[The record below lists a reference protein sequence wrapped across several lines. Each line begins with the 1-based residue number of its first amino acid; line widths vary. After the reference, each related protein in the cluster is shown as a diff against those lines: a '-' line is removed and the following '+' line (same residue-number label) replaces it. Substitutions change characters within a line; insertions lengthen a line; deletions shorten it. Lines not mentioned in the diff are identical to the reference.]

1 MKDPDSEFPTITVL
15 GTEADCEARYKSGL
29 RKGRQCDNPGML
41 RINEIPYCNQ
51 HIRGQLLLFGN
62 WTAPETLALITDL
75 STVCEAC
82 RRIYWH
88 AELDMTKRAIIPW
101 GGGRQHERLM
111 KLCKSCHA
119 IAIKCHSD
127 STQGDCENEATMP
140 APWAHG
146 EEQLNRIYYCAE
158 CYEREKREETNELE
172 ALERR
177 FADKED
183 EEDVEY
189 IAPTTTLFNQL
200 SQMIIEQ
207 RLGVAVL
214 DNHLWLCYDT
224 TAGKMEVIGGKI
236 LEGFLI
242 QGIIDDNE
250 ETNPN

>member
-1 MKDPDSEFPTITVL
+1 LEESE
-15 GTEADCEARYKSGL
+15 
-29 RKGRQCDNPGML
+29 
-41 RINEIPYCNQ
+41 
-51 HIRGQLLLFGN
+51 
-62 WTAPETLALITDL
+62 AL
-75 STVCEAC
+75 E
-82 RRIYWH
+82 RRF
-88 AELDMTKRAIIPW
+88 A
-101 GGGRQHERLM
+101 
-111 KLCKSCHA
+111 
-119 IAIKCHSD
+119 
-127 STQGDCENEATMP
+127 
-140 APWAHG
+140 
-146 EEQLNRIYYCAE
+146 
-158 CYEREKREETNELE
+158 ELE

-177 FADKED
+177 FAD